1 MISYNIMGENSG
13 TTVFPAKEFV
23 VDLTHHGPSPLLPQE
38 LGGAGVCSVD
48 LWRKAILE
56 ARQPRFRGS
65 DICWALFGHFS
76 KVYCAPLNTP
86 FFRIFPYVSQRIED
100 VNPLTSN
107 HMIW

>member
-1 MISYNIMGENSG
+1 MISYNIMGENGG

-23 VDLTHHGPSPLLPQE
+23 MDLTHHDPSPLLPQE
-38 LGGAGVCSVD
+38 LGGAGVYSVD

-76 KVYCAPLNTP
+76 KVYCANTP
-86 FFRIFPYVSQRIED
+86 CKDFSICFPK
-100 VNPLTSN
+100 N
-107 HMIW
+107 